1 MNIYEK
7 SMSLRVS
14 ECGFNGLWRPGA
26 LLTEMQEA
34 AGEHCTAMKCGRETL
49 IGQGL
54 VWVVARIGLQVI
66 RYPSFGETLRIRT
79 FHRPVRHRFFPRFFT
94 VHDAQDR
101 LICQASSLWL
111 LMDLETRQS
120 VNANRLP
127 NTMPDNSGLPE
138 PMPMPGAILQP
149 DAPETVI
156 PYQPVYTDLDVN
168 GHVNNTR
175 YADWLCNALGI
186 DVMKEYEPDHIIFN
200 YNREILPGHLVTLR
214 RILKGNEFCLSGI
227 LNDASAFEIGGTL
240 RKRQES

>member
-168 GHVNNTR
+168 GHVNNTK
-175 YADWLCNALGI
+175 YIDWLCNALG
-186 DVMKEYEPDHIIFN
+186 P
-200 YNREILPGHLVTLR
+200 EIMAEHPPETLTIHYDSEIR
-214 RILKGNEFCLSGI
+214 PEQQIELRLQRDGLQYRMAGLHEGRT
-227 LNDASAFEIGGTL
+227 AFEIGGKLTEKL
-240 RKRQES
+240 L